1 LSALKQAGEIAAF
14 LRAPPKDV
22 RFVLI
27 YGPDD
32 GLVAER
38 AAELARALLGDT
50 PDPFALV
57 RLDGDAVATDPP
69 RLADE
74 LLTVPLFGGKRL
86 VRLHVAG
93 KSAPTVAAT
102 LGALL
107 AGPSPDTPLIVE
119 AGDLKG
125 ASPLRKLFEASRSA
139 IALPCYADDEG
150 ALLRLVEE
158 ELGAAGLKASPEVK
172 RLVAAQLGGDRL
184 ASRQE
189 LRKLALYVH
198 GRGEVTEDDVLA
210 ACGDVSAPAID
221 HVVDAAMTGDAASAA
236 SALRRLL
243 GEGVPASVIGGAALR
258 HLMQTQAARAQVDAG
273 KAVGEAL
280 REFRPPVFYKRQ
292 PKVER
297 QLVLWT
303 TAKAQ
308 SGAAALQGALLASR
322 QHAELGGAAIERAL
336 LAIAALARRRQP

>member
-1 LSALKQAGEIAAF
+1 LSALKPGDVAAF
-14 LRAPPKDV
+14 LRAPKNA
-22 RFVLI
+22 RFVLV

-38 AAELARALLGDT
+38 AGQLAQALLGDS

-57 RLDGDAVATDPP
+57 RLDGDAVAADPP

-86 VRLHVAG
+86 VRLRVAG
-93 KSAPTVAAT
+93 KSVQAVAVAIEAV
-102 LGALL
+102 LG
-107 AGPSPDTPLIVE
+107 GPAPDTPLIVE

-125 ASPLRKLFEASRSA
+125 TSPLRKLFEGTRAA
-139 IALPCYADDEG
+139 VALPCYADDEG
-150 ALLRLVEE
+150 ALLRLVDE
-158 ELGAAGLKASPEVK
+158 ELAAAGLKAAPEVR

-210 ACGDVSAPAID
+210 VCGDVSAPAID
-221 HVVDAAMTGDAASAA
+221 SVIDAAVTGDAATAA
-236 SALRRLL
+236 AALRRLS

-258 HLMQTQAARAQVDAG
+258 HMMQLQAARAQVDAG

-308 SGAAALQGALLASR
+308 AATGALHAALLASR

-336 LAIAALARRRQP
+336 LAVASLAKRRQP